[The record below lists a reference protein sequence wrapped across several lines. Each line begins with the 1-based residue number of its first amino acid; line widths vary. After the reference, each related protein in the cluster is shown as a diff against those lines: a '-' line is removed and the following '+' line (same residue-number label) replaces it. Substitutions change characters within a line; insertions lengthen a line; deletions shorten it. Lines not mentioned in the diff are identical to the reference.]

1 MNICWNFPGNNDGKI
16 SGISEAGIE
25 TFRGELL
32 KSLAKEIC
40 QNSLDAI
47 AESKDK
53 VLVEF
58 ELYELPFKNDER
70 IIGLKEY
77 FKLAKEYWK
86 ENEKTIRILEKAEK
100 NFKKEKY
107 GHAISTY
114 TGVVYKEIHADE
126 LNAEEQ
132 NFTEENLRIL
142 SALYGI
148 LTPFTELKE
157 YRLDMVNSVFS
168 EKSLYEIWKKEIND
182 YFRNEDFIINLA
194 SKEYSKILSTD
205 NIYNFEF
212 YDEKDGKLKQISTN
226 SKKMRGFTVNYIIK
240 NKITGITLLKN
251 ISLNG
256 YKYNEKMS
264 DERKYVYIK

>member
-1 MNICWNFPGNNDGKI
+1 MKI
-16 SGISEAGIE
+16 IISPSKTKKIGVLNGVDRFATPVFSEITE
-25 TFRGELL
+25 EIV
-32 KSLAKEIC
+32 KEIS
-40 QNSLDAI
+40 QWT
-47 AESKDK
+47 
-53 VLVEF
+53 VEDI
-58 ELYELPFKNDER
+58 ECK
-70 IIGLKEY
+70 
-77 FKLAKEYWK
+77 FKLKREQ
-86 ENEKTIRILEKAEK
+86 AEK
-100 NFKKEKY
+100 LSDFYKSFKKEKY

-114 TGVVYKEIHADE
+114 TGVAYREIHADE
-126 LNAEEQ
+126 LTTEEQ
-132 NFTEENLRIL
+132 NFMEENLRIL
-142 SALYGI
+142 SALYGV

-212 YDEKDGKLKQISTN
+212 YDEKDGKLNQISTN

-240 NKITGITLLKN
+240 NRITDVTLLKN

-256 YKYNEKMS
+256 YKYNEEMS
-264 DERKYVYIK
+264 DERKYVYTK

>member
-1 MNICWNFPGNNDGKI
+1 MKI
-16 SGISEAGIE
+16 IISPSKTKKIGVLNGVDRFATPVFSEITE
-25 TFRGELL
+25 EIV
-32 KSLAKEIC
+32 KEIS
-40 QNSLDAI
+40 QWT
-47 AESKDK
+47 
-53 VLVEF
+53 VEDI
-58 ELYELPFKNDER
+58 ECK
-70 IIGLKEY
+70 
-77 FKLAKEYWK
+77 FKLKREQ
-86 ENEKTIRILEKAEK
+86 AEK
-100 NFKKEKY
+100 LSDFYKSFKKEKY

-114 TGVVYKEIHADE
+114 TGIAYKEIHADE
-126 LNAEEQ
+126 LTTEEQ
-132 NFTEENLRIL
+132 NFMEENLRIL
-142 SALYGI
+142 SALYGV
-148 LTPFTELKE
+148 LAPFTELKE

-240 NKITGITLLKN
+240 NRITDVTLLKN

-256 YKYNEKMS
+256 YKYNEEMS
-264 DERKYVYIK
+264 VERKYVYTK